1 MAALKRVTL
10 TGWLVVAVVL
20 GIAAGGLCPKQAQQ
34 LQFVFNIFLHLIKC
48 VVVPLVFSLL
58 VSGIASHAD
67 DLRATGR
74 VALKSI
80 IYFEAVTTVALLI
93 GVAAANTLH
102 PGRGI
107 HLTAAASLSNTPPG
121 KLTLAATLEHA
132 APEGFF
138 DAAARNDVLQVAVFS
153 VLFGIS
159 LAHVKPSPRRKILE
173 FCEAL
178 AAVMFEFTGLVMW
191 LAPLAVGA
199 AVAWA
204 VASNGLAAVISLSK
218 LVLTL
223 YLALLTLV
231 VLVFIPVL
239 WLARIPSRPF
249 FRAIREPVLL
259 AFSTASSEA
268 ALPNA
273 LLRLQEFGVPKR
285 IASFVLPAGYT
296 FNLDGTALYL
306 SVAVVFIAQAAG
318 VNMTFGQQLPIL
330 LTLMVASKGV
340 AGVPRAATVILAGTM
355 ASFGLPAEGLAVILG
370 VDAFLDMGRTAVN
383 VTGNCLAAAVVARW
397 EGELQAP
404 GKASGKTG
412 STEVDQDSL

>member
-1 MAALKRVTL
+1 MAGPNTIAAL
-10 TGWLVVAVVL
+10 
-20 GIAAGGLCPKQAQQ
+20 
-34 LQFVFNIFLHLIKC
+34 
-48 VVVPLVFSLL
+48 FS
-58 VSGIASHAD
+58 SHS
-67 DLRATGR
+67 R
-74 VALKSI
+74 
-80 IYFEAVTTVALLI
+80 
-93 GVAAANTLH
+93 
-102 PGRGI
+102 
-107 HLTAAASLSNTPPG
+107 
-121 KLTLAATLEHA
+121 
-132 APEGFF
+132 
-138 DAAARNDVLQVAVFS
+138 
-153 VLFGIS
+153 
-159 LAHVKPSPRRKILE
+159 
-173 FCEAL
+173 
-178 AAVMFEFTGLVMW
+178 TGL
-191 LAPLAVGA
+191 A
-199 AVAWA
+199 
-204 VASNGLAAVISLSK
+204 GL
-218 LVLTL
+218 
-223 YLALLTLV
+223 
-231 VLVFIPVL
+231 
-239 WLARIPSRPF
+239 
-249 FRAIREPVLL
+249 
-259 AFSTASSEA
+259 STASSEA